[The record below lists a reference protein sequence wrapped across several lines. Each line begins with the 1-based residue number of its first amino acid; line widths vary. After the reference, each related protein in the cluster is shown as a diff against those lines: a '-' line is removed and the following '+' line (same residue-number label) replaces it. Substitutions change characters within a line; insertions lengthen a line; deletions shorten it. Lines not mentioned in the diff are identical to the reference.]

1 MITLASIGEATW
13 GAFGG
18 IATAIIVGIL
28 GLLGKR
34 QEGQNSRKAIP
45 LEVLSNEFV
54 ELRAEQDDQRRQL
67 NLVVTDRDNLVLYV
81 YRLYGWAQRV
91 QSGEAP
97 PPMAPLIPIH
107 LMDAFHAAGVPW
119 PNADATVDRREES
132 HD

>member
-1 MITLASIGEATW
+1 MALASMGEAAW

-28 GLLGKR
+28 SLLGKR
-34 QEGQNSRKAIP
+34 QEGQNSRKAVP

-54 ELRAEQDDQRRQL
+54 ELRAEQADQRRQL

-81 YRLYGWAQRV
+81 YRLYGWAERV

-107 LMDAFHAAGVPW
+107 LRDAFRAAGVPW
-119 PNADATVDRREES
+119 PSADATVDRGKGNY
-132 HD
+132 D